1 MYYFINVILENIMI
15 NLPHAKVDEKGRVRI
30 PKDFLS
36 YCNTQSGLVIFNA
49 SERIDGSTGLKLLL
63 IPNIKDNI
71 LETIM
76 SIDPT
81 LSLEHNSDLGDILS
95 VRVFSKVVN
104 LNSGQRIHLDK
115 KLYSKEL
122 YFTLWYNNN
131 QAYIKLFDE
140 EMLNTLSDK
149 NIPSSILIV

>member
-1 MYYFINVILENIMI
+1 MI
-15 NLPHAKVDEKGRVRI
+15 NLAHAKVDQKGRVRI

-36 YCNTQSGLVIFNA
+36 YCEVKSGLVIFNA
-49 SERIDGSTGLKLLL
+49 SEKIDGSTGLKLLL

-81 LSLEHNSDLGDILS
+81 LSLEHNSDLGDILP

-104 LNSGQRIHLDK
+104 LNSGQRIYLDK
-115 KLYSKEL
+115 ELHSKEL

-131 QAYIKLFDE
+131 QEYIKLFDE
-140 EMLNTLSDK
+140 KMLNMLSDK
-149 NIPSSILIV
+149 NIPSSILTV